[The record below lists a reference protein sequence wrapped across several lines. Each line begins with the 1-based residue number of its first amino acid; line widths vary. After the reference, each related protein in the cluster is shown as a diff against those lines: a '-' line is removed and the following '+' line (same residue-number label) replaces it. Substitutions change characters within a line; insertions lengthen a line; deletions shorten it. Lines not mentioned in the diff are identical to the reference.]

1 MKKSVDRSVSFK
13 NYIYLLLIIIA
24 SLFVMYYIYL
34 WYDTYKKDSLNK
46 DVLGE
51 YLNVINYNE
60 VNSYVFENRNAVI
73 YVSKIGDEGIF
84 KFEKKFKNII
94 VDNNL
99 RDKVLYL
106 VVDDSSYNTI
116 INEYDVDG
124 NLPFIVVYTDG
135 EVTSVYN
142 ISKYKYNTSKIV
154 KYLNR
159 IGVIDNED

>member
-73 YVSKIGDEGIF
+73 YVSKIGDEDIF

-116 INEYDVDG
+116 VNEYDVDG

>member
-73 YVSKIGDEGIF
+73 YVSKIGDEDIF

-106 VVDDSSYNTI
+106 VVDDSLYNTI

>member
-73 YVSKIGDEGIF
+73 YVSKIGDEDIF